1 MNSTEYNRLLAH
13 AGVLLE
19 QSKFQQA
26 HEKLVQLI
34 QMDPNDPDLIKMLI
48 ISYLGMGQFEEV
60 EYNARQLIKIMPE
73 DSFAFYA
80 LANAALNTR
89 NLQKAEEEINEA
101 IRIHPFIADYFA
113 LKANILYQKKDYAQ
127 AIETADTGLR
137 IDPENVDCL
146 NVRASAQVALG
157 RNEEAHLTISKALN
171 SDPSNPNTHANLG
184 WTNLGSG
191 QVNEALLHFKTALT
205 EDPLNEYAKAGMLQ
219 AMKARF
225 PLYRYFL
232 QLMIWVS
239 KLSNKHQWYLII
251 GTYIAY
257 RLLLILARN
266 NESLQ
271 PYLIPVVVLMV
282 FFFLTTWL
290 FSPLMNLY
298 MLTNPYGKLTMSPQE
313 KESARYVGIALV
325 SGLIF
330 VGLYFLLK
338 NPGLLSTGIGLLLMM
353 IPLGSMNNAFLDS
366 NRKKLRR
373 YSFIIV
379 AMVISGGVV
388 SVITGEFI
396 NIILIAAL
404 LALVGYQWYTNYVL
418 IKE

>member
-1 MNSTEYNRLLAH
+1 MNSTEYNRLLSH

-80 LANAALNTR
+80 LANASLNTR

-137 IDPENVDCL
+137 MDPENVDCL

-257 RLLLILARN
+257 RLLLRLARN

-271 PYLIPVVVLMV
+271 PYLIPVVVLMI

-338 NPGLLSTGIGLLLMM
+338 NPGFLSTGIGLLLMM